1 MCLSVA
7 KWLHRRCRCGDQT
20 CCYVF
25 QSPAPPQVF
34 CCFLETSRSRWHC
47 SLTQLRDMTIMSE
60 YGVDRWRERDLDAGF
75 RYPTECRYAGSAN
88 IIDAVFIRSGGDADR
103 RLGEFMI
110 NVSVKARH
118 ESLP

>member
-1 MCLSVA
+1 MSFKARRL
-7 KWLHRRCRCGDQT
+7 RRCSAAFWKPVVPDGI
-20 CCYVF
+20 VG
-25 QSPAPPQVF
+25 
-34 CCFLETSRSRWHC
+34 
-47 SLTQLRDMTIMSE
+47 LTQLRDMTIMSE

-75 RYPTECRYAGSAN
+75 RYPTECGYAGSSN

-118 ESLP
+118 ESLPLPCYALHFRIRYMFV